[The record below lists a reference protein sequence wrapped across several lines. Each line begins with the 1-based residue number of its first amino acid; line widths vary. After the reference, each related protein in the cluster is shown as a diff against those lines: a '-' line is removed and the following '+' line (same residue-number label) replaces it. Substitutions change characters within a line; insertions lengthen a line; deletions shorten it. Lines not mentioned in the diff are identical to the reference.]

1 MGNCTARAFDESQ
14 LQGCHFERSAH
25 LAMVHPD
32 GGAYC
37 SRAPANTLQP
47 MYDEDM
53 DIEFGRELA
62 RCYIAETNM
71 FLSRMPVI
79 SE

>member
-1 MGNCTARAFDESQ
+1 MGNCTARAFDQSQ
-14 LQGCHFERSAH
+14 LHAFHFERSAH

-37 SRAPANTLQP
+37 SRVPADTLQP
-47 MYDEDM
+47 IYDEDM
-53 DIEFGRELA
+53 DIQFGQELA
-62 RCYIAETNM
+62 RCYIVETNM

-79 SE
+79 LE